1 MGMRKAVSISL
12 FVLSLMSSGLL
23 SGQTYRAAYSYEF
36 GNAWS
41 AGVELPSY
49 DILDLGPGW
58 IPLDVNDGG
67 AVLMRNETSRLEKW
81 TWGKIETLADPFHL
95 NETAMINN
103 RGTVAASYV
112 DQGTVDFQ
120 FWTHGQSS
128 GTFVSG
134 FLPIQVEPHYIGLG
148 GLNDL
153 DQMAIRVDSSSGLFQ
168 IPEIISQDTF
178 NFTIPSG
185 PAQTLASYQTITN
198 ADFST
203 TQGGRLYSVYGFNN
217 YGDTIGQLFEKN
229 ANTSSSSSGY
239 DQIYYSFNIQY
250 MLDFR
255 PTAISD
261 FRSIIGVTEAPLSG
275 MIILDR
281 FGQRPIGPYIPGL
294 EDLNPQISSP
304 LNGLE
309 EIVAGPHY
317 FRRMSERDLW
327 GNLITT
333 PSPDFWYGSINDII
347 RNRGGWT
354 GLQAT
359 CISTAGRIAGTG
371 WKFDSHSGGMRQHA
385 FLLMDPLLVP
395 DWNRNGQIATEDE
408 QFNYTRPPWRFW
420 INDDDD
426 DGPLARSSMDDLP
439 GSPTPDWESPGMD
452 GLRDAVDFFPV
463 MLNLQDI
470 LQAIRNF
477 TGFEFRIRQED
488 SALNLVYTNL
498 HPANVARIHQRNLPA
513 EFGPSKDMPMENAP
527 TVEVT
532 AQGILLN
539 NAFLEGIRDEG
550 RSILLFEARAPT
562 SKPLIL
568 EIIHNGK
575 TILTSEMPLSI
586 SPVHSMMRILN
597 IRTADPKFDTTDGP
611 WPTSLG
617 NPSNLPDSHLESLT
631 SPIRTLVHIHGV
643 NWTGEEAPSAHAE
656 VFKRFFQSGSNAR
669 FIGVTWRG
677 DAGTL
682 DLTNSSFEY
691 NENVIHAFVSA
702 KILANEL
709 APFSGFF
716 TSIFAHSLGNM
727 VTSSL
732 LNDFGFHVGNYFIV
746 NGAVP
751 VESYDGEIKDRRHM
765 VHPDWKDEGF
775 IVPDYA
781 EHLLS
786 PNWHQ
791 LFPQDDFRSWL
802 KWKSR
807 FDNVYTSAG
816 CINFYSSG
824 EDVLRTGTGDLP
836 ELFADVAE
844 KEWVW
849 VFNEMV
855 KGTSTFAATLAGDVH
870 GGWGFNRHYMN
881 WVDPG
886 GAAHPPPGS
895 WVQMSTSDADF
906 IDLSELI
913 PEPFFRP
920 FDSSD
925 SDFPAWGDGSWLYG
939 STEEANDH
947 LVEVPVGGATMNLFK
962 NHAKILAEGIPAHS
976 PPVGS
981 QPIQSMRLLDNVDL
995 DKEVRH
1001 KDFWPHRDPSE
1012 RRNRWLH
1019 SDYANPALAYVFKL
1033 YSLCVNQINKMP

>member
-1 MGMRKAVSISL
+1 MREITA
-12 FVLSLMSSGLL
+12 LSLVLL
-23 SGQTYRAAYSYEF
+23 PLLATKLLPGQAYRAAYAYEF
-36 GNAWS
+36 GKAWS
-41 AGVELPSY
+41 SGVELPSY
-49 DILDLGPGW
+49 DILDLGYGW

-67 AVLMRNETSRLEKW
+67 SVLMRNAANRLEKW
-81 TWGKIETLADPFHL
+81 TWGKVETLADPFHL
-95 NETAMINN
+95 NETAKINN
-103 RGTVAASYV
+103 RGTVVASYV

-128 GTFVSG
+128 GTFVSRL
-134 FLPIQVEPHYIGLG
+134 LPIQNEPHYIGLG
-148 GLNDL
+148 GLNEM
-153 DQMAIRVDSSSGLFQ
+153 DQMAIRIDSSSGLFQ
-168 IPEIISQDTF
+168 FPEIISQDTF
-178 NFTIPSG
+178 NFTIPAG
-185 PAQTLASYQTITN
+185 PALTLASYKTITDS
-198 ADFST
+198 DFAT
-203 TQGGRLYSVYGFNN
+203 TRGGSIYSVYGLNN
-217 YGDTIGQLFEKN
+217 YGDTVGQVFE
-229 ANTSSSSSGY
+229 TSIETSTSESAY

-250 MLDFR
+250 MLDFQ

-261 FRSIIGVTEAPLSG
+261 YRSIIGVTEAPLAG

-281 FGQRPIGPYIPGL
+281 FGQRAIGPYIYDL
-294 EDLNPQISSP
+294 HDLNPQISSP
-304 LNGLE
+304 LDGLE

-327 GNLITT
+327 GNLIDT
-333 PSPDFWYGSINDII
+333 PSPDFWYGAITDVVRSQ
-347 RNRGGWT
+347 GGWT

-359 CISTAGRIAGTG
+359 CISTGGRIAGYG
-371 WKFDSHSGGMRQHA
+371 WKFDPNSGGMRKSA
-385 FLLMDPLLVP
+385 FLLIDPLLVP
-395 DWNRNGQIATEDE
+395 DWDRNGKIDTADR
-408 QFNYTRPPWRFW
+408 QFNYARPPWRFW

-426 DGPLARSSMDDLP
+426 DGPMARSSMDDLP
-439 GSPTPDWESPGMD
+439 GSPTPDWETPGMD

-463 MLNLQDI
+463 MVD
-470 LQAIRNF
+470 LQAILRAIKHF
-477 TGFEFRIRQED
+477 AGFEIRIRQD
-488 SALNLVYTNL
+488 DNALNLIYTNL
-498 HPANVARIHQRNLPA
+498 HPADVGRIHKRNLPA
-513 EFGPSKDMPMENAP
+513 EFGPAKDMPMETAP

-532 AQGILLN
+532 AQGIALQT
-539 NAFLEGIRDEG
+539 AFLEGIRDQG

-562 SKPLIL
+562 KKPLIL
-568 EIIHNGK
+568 EIKHSGK
-575 TILTSEMPLSI
+575 TILSSELPLSI
-586 SPVHSMMRILN
+586 SPVRSMMRILN
-597 IRTADPKFDTTDGP
+597 IRAADPKFHTTDGP
-611 WPTSLG
+611 WPTNL
-617 NPSNLPDSHLESLT
+617 NEPSNLPDAHLESLT
-631 SPIRTLVHIHGV
+631 SPIRTLVHIHGF
-643 NWTGEEAPSAHAE
+643 NWTGEEAPAAHTE

-691 NENVIHAFVSA
+691 NENVIHAFISA
-702 KILANEL
+702 QILADEL

-732 LNDFGFHVGNYFIV
+732 LHDFQFQVGNYFIV

-751 VESYDGEIKDRRHM
+751 LEAYDGESKDRRHM

-786 PNWHQ
+786 PNWYK
-791 LFPQDDFRSWL
+791 LFPQNDYRSWL

-807 FDNVYTSAG
+807 FANVHTSAG

-824 EDVLRTGTGDLP
+824 EDVLRTGTGDVP

-870 GGWGFNRHYMN
+870 AGWGFNRHYMD

-906 IDLSELI
+906 IDPVELI

-939 STEEANDH
+939 STEEANDY
-947 LVEVPVGGATMNLFK
+947 LVDIPTRGAPMNLFK

-1019 SDYANPALAYVFKL
+1019 SDYAKPALAYVIKL